1 MDCATLPDLDSL
13 DVEALKALA
22 IRHRVEIAAQRAEIA
37 ARDAA
42 IAIREAE
49 IASRDAEIAQQ
60 RQTLSDEL
68 AELRRSSS
76 EQIEHL
82 KLVIEK
88 LRRRVFGVK
97 SEKIVIQL
105 EQLELHLEELE
116 SSQAEMEAA
125 VERVLPAA
133 EPKTRSRRKPLPEHL
148 PREVVSHAFHGDC
161 CPDCGGQL
169 RQFGEDV
176 SEQLEYIP
184 DSFKV
189 IRHVRP
195 KFACSGCEHVVEAP
209 APSRPIERGLAG
221 PGLLAHV
228 LVSKFADHLPLYRQ
242 SEIYARQGVEI
253 ERSTLAGWVGGA
265 SELLAPLIDAI
276 QKHVLA
282 GAKLHAD
289 DTPMPVLAPGS
300 GKTKTGR
307 LWTYVRDD
315 RPAGEDTAPAVW
327 FAYSED
333 RKGEHPRQ
341 HLKNFRGGLQADA
354 YAGFHHLYG
363 DGAIYEVACW
373 AHARRKFHEIHV
385 IHASP
390 TTTEALA
397 RIGALY
403 AIEDEVR
410 GKPADLRLSVRQARA
425 RPLLEDLR
433 KWMEK
438 ALHSLSAKSETAAAI
453 RYALSRW
460 RALTRYTEDGLLE
473 IDNSAAERA
482 LRAVALGRKN
492 YLFAGSDCG
501 GERAAVMYSL
511 IGTAL
516 CRVRHSADHAALPT
530 MPNGSRILLS
540 RVRRCRPIAQC
551 CRAATRHSLEDLQ
564 SVEERKQLISW
575 SVPAG
580 AFFVQRV
587 EFCQSCFLECQV
599 RMQVD
604 LRGFE

>member
-1 MDCATLPDLDSL
+1 MDSAPLPDLEGL
-13 DVEALKALA
+13 DREALKALLVQ
-22 IRHRVEIAAQRAEIA
+22 HQEQLLSLAASHENELRSL
-37 ARDAA
+37 
-42 IAIREAE
+42 EAE
-49 IASRDAEIAQQ
+49 LDSH
-60 RQTLSDEL
+60 RQTLFQQDEQL
-68 AELRRSSS
+68 RSSS

-116 SSQAEMEAA
+116 SSQAEMEVA
-125 VERVLPAA
+125 VERVRPAA

-148 PREVVSHAFHGDC
+148 PREVVSHTLHGDS

-169 RQFGEDV
+169 RKFGEDV

-195 KFACSGCEHVVEAP
+195 KFACSGCERVVEAP

-333 RKGEHPRQ
+333 RKGEHPRR
-341 HLKNFRGGLQADA
+341 HLKNFKGGLQADA
-354 YAGFHHLYG
+354 
-363 DGAIYEVACW
+363 
-373 AHARRKFHEIHV
+373 
-385 IHASP
+385 
-390 TTTEALA
+390 
-397 RIGALY
+397 
-403 AIEDEVR
+403 
-410 GKPADLRLSVRQARA
+410 
-425 RPLLEDLR
+425 
-433 KWMEK
+433 
-438 ALHSLSAKSETAAAI
+438 
-453 RYALSRW
+453 
-460 RALTRYTEDGLLE
+460 
-473 IDNSAAERA
+473 
-482 LRAVALGRKN
+482 
-492 YLFAGSDCG
+492 
-501 GERAAVMYSL
+501 
-511 IGTAL
+511 
-516 CRVRHSADHAALPT
+516 
-530 MPNGSRILLS
+530 
-540 RVRRCRPIAQC
+540 
-551 CRAATRHSLEDLQ
+551 
-564 SVEERKQLISW
+564 
-575 SVPAG
+575 
-580 AFFVQRV
+580 
-587 EFCQSCFLECQV
+587 
-599 RMQVD
+599 
-604 LRGFE
+604 

>member
-1 MDCATLPDLDSL
+1 MDAAQLPDLDGL
-13 DVEALKALA
+13 DREALKALL
-22 IRHRVEIAAQRAEIA
+22 IAHQEEVRTLAALAASHQDELRSLQAEF
-37 ARDAA
+37 D
-42 IAIREAE
+42 
-49 IASRDAEIAQQ
+49 SHL
-60 RQTLSDEL
+60 QTLSQQDVQL
-68 AELRRSSS
+68 RSSS
-76 EQIEHL
+76 EQIERL
-82 KLVIEK
+82 KMIIEK
-88 LRRRVFGVK
+88 LRRRVYGVK
-97 SEKIVIQL
+97 SEKITIQL

-116 SSQAEMEAA
+116 CSQAEAEAV
-125 VERVLPAA
+125 VERVRPPA

-148 PREVVSHAFHGDC
+148 PREVVTHALQGHC

-195 KFACSGCEHVVEAP
+195 KFACSGCERVVEAP

-253 ERSTLAGWVGGA
+253 ERSTLANWVGGA
-265 SELLAPLIDAI
+265 SDLLAPLIDAI

-282 GAKLHAD
+282 GTKLHAD
-289 DTPMPVLAPGS
+289 DTPMPVLSPGR
-300 GKTKTGR
+300 GRTKTGR

-327 FAYSED
+327 FVYSED

-341 HLKNFRGGLQADA
+341 HLKNFKGGLQADA

-403 AIEDEVR
+403 AIEEEVR

-425 RPLLEDLR
+425 KPLLDDLR

-438 ALHSLSAKSETAAAI
+438 ALHSLSTKSETAAAI

-460 RALTRYTEDGLLE
+460 RALSRYTENGLLE

-501 GERAAVMYSL
+501 GERAAAMYSL
-511 IGTAL
+511 IGSAKLNGLDPESYLRTAL
-516 CRVRHSADHAALPT
+516 TQIADHPI
-530 MPNGSRILLS
+530 SRIEDFLPWNL
-540 RVRRCRPIAQC
+540 AQSIQNQSSQ
-551 CRAATRHSLEDLQ
+551 AA
-564 SVEERKQLISW
+564 
-575 SVPAG
+575 
-580 AFFVQRV
+580 
-587 EFCQSCFLECQV
+587 
-599 RMQVD
+599 
-604 LRGFE
+604 